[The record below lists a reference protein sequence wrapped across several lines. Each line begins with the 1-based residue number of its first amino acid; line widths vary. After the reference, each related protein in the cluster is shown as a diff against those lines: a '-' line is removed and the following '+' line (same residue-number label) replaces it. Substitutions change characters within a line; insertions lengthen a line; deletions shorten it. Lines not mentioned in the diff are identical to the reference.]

1 MAEEI
6 VDFLIIGSGPSGA
19 AATWSLADT
28 GARIMCMEQGDF
40 MKQADYPSNFRDWEG
55 REGHWPNL
63 KKRDSGPSI
72 NARGPSVIPA
82 PIFSKCPPYENHILN
97 PNCSFAAG
105 GINSKASVFVA
116 STLFSAVRNWGPT

>member
-63 KKRDSGPSI
+63 KKKGLRAIDQCTRTLRYSCSHLLKVS
-72 NARGPSVIPA
+72 RRTKT
-82 PIFSKCPPYENHILN
+82 IF
-97 PNCSFAAG
+97 
-105 GINSKASVFVA
+105 
-116 STLFSAVRNWGPT
+116 